1 MASNKQQ
8 EVSFEEIVERG
19 CGLDVHKK
27 EIVATVGGT
36 GLKSETRTF
45 QSTTRS
51 LTELKEWLL
60 ALGVTHVA
68 MESTGVYWKPV
79 MNILE
84 PGGFSIMVVNARHIK
99 YVPGHKTDKKDSAWI
114 CKLLRAGLLKGSFV
128 PPRAQRDLRDL
139 TRYRRKLVQ
148 QQSAEHN
155 RMIRIFE
162 DANLKLSSVFSNI
175 RGKTCTAVIDA
186 VIAGETDPKKL
197 AEMCTHWRLKSSQE
211 EIALAVEGCFTE
223 HHKFMIRAIRTSIKN
238 IEDEIKHL
246 DDEIDRRMK
255 PLESRIKQLCDIP
268 GMDTTAI
275 RELLAEIGTDMEVF
289 PTAEHLTSWA
299 GLAPGNNE
307 SAGKKKSSHTNH
319 GNKATKAIMTECAWC
334 ATRTKGTYFAARYK
348 RLVGRRGK
356 KRALVA
362 IAAMMLKVVYH
373 MLKDGTAYQEH
384 GEDYM
389 DDRRKQSQIQYHREQ
404 LNKLLGEDSPE
415 TKSA

>member
-1 MASNKQQ
+1 MTRQKQTQ
-8 EVSFEEIVERG
+8 EIAFEEVVERG

-27 EIVATVGGT
+27 EIVATVSGT
-36 GLKSETRTF
+36 GIESETRTF

-99 YVPGHKTDKKDSAWI
+99 YVPGHKTDKKDSVWI

-128 PPRAQRDLRDL
+128 PGRNQRDLRDL

-148 QQSAEHN
+148 QQAAEHN

-175 RGKTCTAVIDA
+175 RGKMCTRVIDA
-186 VIAGETDPKKL
+186 VIAGETDPQKL
-197 AEMCTHWRLKSSQE
+197 AALCTHRRLKATRE

-223 HHKFMIRAIRTSIKN
+223 HHKFMIRAIRTSIAN
-238 IEDEIKHL
+238 IEA
-246 DDEIDRRMK
+246 EIDNLDKEIERRMK
-255 PLESRIKQLCDIP
+255 PFEAQITQLCEIP
-268 GMDTTAI
+268 GMDVTSAN
-275 RELLAEIGTDMEVF
+275 ELLAEIGVDMEVF

-307 SAGKKKSSHTNH
+307 SAGKKKAHTPTT
-319 GNKATKAIMTECAWC
+319 ATKPQ
-334 ATRTKGTYFAARYK
+334 K
-348 RLVGRRGK
+348 R
-356 KRALVA
+356 
-362 IAAMMLKVVYH
+362 
-373 MLKDGTAYQEH
+373 
-384 GEDYM
+384 
-389 DDRRKQSQIQYHREQ
+389 
-404 LNKLLGEDSPE
+404 
-415 TKSA
+415 

>member
-1 MASNKQQ
+1 MTKQKQPQ
-8 EVSFEEIVERG
+8 EIAFEEVVERG

-27 EIVATVGGT
+27 EIVATVSGT
-36 GLKSETRTF
+36 GIKSETRTF

-84 PGGFSIMVVNARHIK
+84 PGGFSILVVNARHIK

-128 PPRAQRDLRDL
+128 PKRNQRDLRDL

-175 RGKTCTAVIDA
+175 RGKTCTRVIDA
-186 VIAGETDPKKL
+186 VIAGETDPQKL
-197 AEMCTHWRLKSSQE
+197 ASLCTHQRLKASQE
-211 EIALAVEGCFTE
+211 EIALAVEGRFTE
-223 HHKFMIRAIRTSIKN
+223 HHKFMIRAIRTSISN
-238 IEDEIKHL
+238 LEA
-246 DDEIDRRMK
+246 EIDHIDMEIERRMQ
-255 PLESRIKQLCDIP
+255 PFEEQVRQLCDIP
-268 GMDTTAI
+268 GMDVTAAN
-275 RELLAEIGTDMEVF
+275 ELLAEIGVNMEVF

-307 SAGKKKSSHTNH
+307 SAGKKKAHTPTT
-319 GNKATKAIMTECAWC
+319 ATKPQ
-334 ATRTKGTYFAARYK
+334 K
-348 RLVGRRGK
+348 R
-356 KRALVA
+356 
-362 IAAMMLKVVYH
+362 
-373 MLKDGTAYQEH
+373 
-384 GEDYM
+384 
-389 DDRRKQSQIQYHREQ
+389 
-404 LNKLLGEDSPE
+404 
-415 TKSA
+415 

>member
-1 MASNKQQ
+1 MARQKQ
-8 EVSFEEIVERG
+8 EVTFEEVVERG

-36 GLKSETRTF
+36 GLESETRTF

-51 LTELKEWLL
+51 LTDLKEWLL

-128 PPRAQRDLRDL
+128 PCRNQRDLRDL

-186 VIAGETDPKKL
+186 VIAGETNPEKL
-197 AEMCTHWRLKSSQE
+197 AELCTHWRLKSSQA

-223 HHKFMIRAIRTSIKN
+223 HHKFMIHAIRGSIKN
-238 IEDEIKHL
+238 IEAEIDHL
-246 DDEIDRRMK
+246 DKEIERRMQ
-255 PLESRIKQLCDIP
+255 PIEAQITQLCEIP
-268 GMDTTAI
+268 GMSTTSI
-275 RELLAEIGTDMEVF
+275 RELLAEIGVDMEVF

-307 SAGKKKSSHTNH
+307 SAGKKKKLTH
-319 GNKATKAIMTECAWC
+319 
-334 ATRTKGTYFAARYK
+334 
-348 RLVGRRGK
+348 
-356 KRALVA
+356 
-362 IAAMMLKVVYH
+362 
-373 MLKDGTAYQEH
+373 QP
-384 GEDYM
+384 
-389 DDRRKQSQIQYHREQ
+389 RKQSNESNNDRMCVVC
-404 LNKLLGEDSPE
+404 N
-415 TKSA
+415 AN

>member
-1 MASNKQQ
+1 MAKTRQPQ
-8 EVSFEEIVERG
+8 EVTFEEVVARG

-27 EIVATVGGT
+27 EIVATVSGT
-36 GLKSETRTF
+36 SIESETRTF

-114 CKLLRAGLLKGSFV
+114 CKLLRAGLLKGSYV
-128 PPRAQRDLRDL
+128 PSREQRDLRDL

-175 RGKTCTAVIDA
+175 RGKTCTRVIDA
-186 VIAGETDPKKL
+186 VIAGETNPQKL
-197 AEMCTHWRLKSSQE
+197 AEMCTHWRLKSTQE

-223 HHKFMIRAIRTSIKN
+223 HHKFMIRAIRTSISN
-238 IEDEIKHL
+238 IEAEIEHL
-246 DDEIDRRMK
+246 DREIDRRMM
-255 PLESRIKQLCDIP
+255 PLEDRIAQLCDIP
-268 GMDTTAI
+268 GMDITAI
-275 RELLAEIGTDMEVF
+275 RELLAEIGVDMEVF
-289 PTAEHLTSWA
+289 PTVEHLTSWA

-307 SAGKKKSSHTNH
+307 SAGKKKIHTPTT
-319 GNKATKAIMTECAWC
+319 ATKP
-334 ATRTKGTYFAARYK
+334 RK
-348 RLVGRRGK
+348 R
-356 KRALVA
+356 
-362 IAAMMLKVVYH
+362 
-373 MLKDGTAYQEH
+373 
-384 GEDYM
+384 
-389 DDRRKQSQIQYHREQ
+389 
-404 LNKLLGEDSPE
+404 
-415 TKSA
+415 

>member
-1 MASNKQQ
+1 MARKKQ
-8 EVSFEEIVERG
+8 EVSFDEVVERG

-36 GLKSETRTF
+36 GMKSETRTF
-45 QSTTRS
+45 QSTTRF

-128 PPRAQRDLRDL
+128 PCRDQRDLRDL

-186 VIAGETDPKKL
+186 VIAGETNPEKL
-197 AEMCTHWRLKSSQE
+197 AELCTHWHLKSSQS

-223 HHKFMIRAIRTSIKN
+223 HHKFMIHAIRESIKN
-238 IEDEIKHL
+238 IEAEIEHL
-246 DDEIDRRMK
+246 DKEIERRMQ
-255 PLESRIKQLCDIP
+255 PLEARITQLCDIP
-268 GMDTTAI
+268 GMSTTSI
-275 RELLAEIGTDMEVF
+275 CELLAEIGVDMEVF

-307 SAGKKKSSHTNH
+307 SAGKKKAHTPTTV
-319 GNKATKAIMTECAWC
+319 TKLQ
-334 ATRTKGTYFAARYK
+334 K
-348 RLVGRRGK
+348 R
-356 KRALVA
+356 
-362 IAAMMLKVVYH
+362 
-373 MLKDGTAYQEH
+373 
-384 GEDYM
+384 
-389 DDRRKQSQIQYHREQ
+389 
-404 LNKLLGEDSPE
+404 
-415 TKSA
+415 

>member
-1 MASNKQQ
+1 MAKQKQ
-8 EVSFEEIVERG
+8 TQKVSFEEVVERG

-27 EIVATVGGT
+27 EIVATVSGT
-36 GLKSETRTF
+36 GIESETRTF

-84 PGGFSIMVVNARHIK
+84 PGGFTIMVVNARHIK

-128 PPRAQRDLRDL
+128 PGRNQRDLRDL

-175 RGKTCTAVIDA
+175 RGKMCTRVIDA
-186 VIAGETDPKKL
+186 VIAGETDPQKL
-197 AEMCTHWRLKSSQE
+197 AALCTHRRLKASKE

-223 HHKFMIRAIRTSIKN
+223 HHKFMIRAIRTSISN
-238 IEDEIKHL
+238 IEAEIDHL
-246 DDEIDRRMK
+246 DKEI
-255 PLESRIKQLCDIP
+255 
-268 GMDTTAI
+268 
-275 RELLAEIGTDMEVF
+275 
-289 PTAEHLTSWA
+289 
-299 GLAPGNNE
+299 
-307 SAGKKKSSHTNH
+307 
-319 GNKATKAIMTECAWC
+319 
-334 ATRTKGTYFAARYK
+334 
-348 RLVGRRGK
+348 
-356 KRALVA
+356 
-362 IAAMMLKVVYH
+362 
-373 MLKDGTAYQEH
+373 
-384 GEDYM
+384 
-389 DDRRKQSQIQYHREQ
+389 
-404 LNKLLGEDSPE
+404 
-415 TKSA
+415 

>member
-1 MASNKQQ
+1 MAKQKR
-8 EVSFEEIVERG
+8 EVTFEEVVGRG
-19 CGLDVHKK
+19 CGLDIHKK

-36 GLKSETRTF
+36 DLKSETRSF
-45 QSTTRS
+45 QSTTKS
-51 LTELKEWLL
+51 LTLLKEWLL
-60 ALGVTHVA
+60 ELGVTHVA

-84 PGGFSIMVVNARHIK
+84 PGGFTIMVVNARHIK

-114 CKLLRAGLLKGSFV
+114 CKLLRAGLLKGSFI
-128 PPRAQRDLRDL
+128 PCREQRDLRDL

-162 DANLKLSSVFSNI
+162 DANLKLSSVFSDI

-186 VIAGETDPKKL
+186 VIGGETDPAKL
-197 AEMCTHWRLKSSQE
+197 AELCTNRCLKSSQE
-211 EIALAVEGCFTE
+211 EIALAVEGRFTE
-223 HHKFMIRAIRTSIKN
+223 HHKFMIHAIRNSIKN
-238 IEDEIKHL
+238 IEAEIEHL
-246 DDEIDRRMK
+246 DKEIQRRME
-255 PLESRIKQLCDIP
+255 PIEGRIQQLCDIP
-268 GMDTTAI
+268 GLSKKSI
-275 RELLAEIGTDMEVF
+275 RELLAEIGVDMEVF

-334 ATRTKGTYFAARYK
+334 ATRTKNTYFSAKYK
-348 RLVGRRGK
+348 RLVARRGK
-356 KRALVA
+356 NRAIVA

-373 MLKDGTAYQEH
+373 MLKDGTTYQEL
-384 GEDYM
+384 GEKYL
-389 DDRRKQSQIQYHREQ
+389 DDRRKQAQIRYHKDQ

>member
-1 MASNKQQ
+1 MAKQKQTQ
-8 EVSFEEIVERG
+8 EVSFEEVVERG

-27 EIVATVGGT
+27 DIVATVSGT
-36 GLKSETRTF
+36 GIESETRTF

-84 PGGFSIMVVNARHIK
+84 PGGFTIMVVNARHIK

-114 CKLLRAGLLKGSFV
+114 CKLLRAGLLKGSSV
-128 PPRAQRDLRDL
+128 PGRNQRDLRDL

-175 RGKTCTAVIDA
+175 RGKMCTRVIDA
-186 VIAGETDPKKL
+186 VIAGETDPQKL
-197 AEMCTHWRLKSSQE
+197 AALCTHRRLKASKE

-223 HHKFMIRAIRTSIKN
+223 HHKFMIRAIRTSISN
-238 IEDEIKHL
+238 IEAEIDHL
-246 DDEIDRRMK
+246 DKEIERRMQ
-255 PLESRIKQLCDIP
+255 PFEAQIQQLCEIP
-268 GMDTTAI
+268 GIDVTSVN
-275 RELLAEIGTDMEVF
+275 ELLAEIGVDMEVF

-307 SAGKKKSSHTNH
+307 SAGKKKTHTPTT
-319 GNKATKAIMTECAWC
+319 ATKPQ
-334 ATRTKGTYFAARYK
+334 K
-348 RLVGRRGK
+348 R
-356 KRALVA
+356 
-362 IAAMMLKVVYH
+362 
-373 MLKDGTAYQEH
+373 
-384 GEDYM
+384 
-389 DDRRKQSQIQYHREQ
+389 
-404 LNKLLGEDSPE
+404 
-415 TKSA
+415 

>member
-1 MASNKQQ
+1 MAKTRQPQ
-8 EVSFEEIVERG
+8 EVTFEEVVARG

-27 EIVATVGGT
+27 EIVATVSGT
-36 GLKSETRTF
+36 SIESETRTF

-114 CKLLRAGLLKGSFV
+114 CKLLRAGLLKGSYV
-128 PPRAQRDLRDL
+128 PSREQRDLRDL

-175 RGKTCTAVIDA
+175 RGKTCTRVIDA
-186 VIAGETDPKKL
+186 VIAGETNPQKL
-197 AEMCTHWRLKSSQE
+197 AEMCTHWRLKSTQE

-223 HHKFMIRAIRTSIKN
+223 HHKFMIRAIRTSISN
-238 IEDEIKHL
+238 IEAEIEHL
-246 DDEIDRRMK
+246 DREIDRRMM
-255 PLESRIKQLCDIP
+255 PLEDRIAQLCDIP
-268 GMDTTAI
+268 GMDITAI
-275 RELLAEIGTDMEVF
+275 RELLAEIGVDMEVF
-289 PTAEHLTSWA
+289 PTVEHLTSWA

-307 SAGKKKSSHTNH
+307 SAGKKKVHTPTT
-319 GNKATKAIMTECAWC
+319 ATKP
-334 ATRTKGTYFAARYK
+334 RK
-348 RLVGRRGK
+348 R
-356 KRALVA
+356 
-362 IAAMMLKVVYH
+362 
-373 MLKDGTAYQEH
+373 
-384 GEDYM
+384 
-389 DDRRKQSQIQYHREQ
+389 
-404 LNKLLGEDSPE
+404 
-415 TKSA
+415 

>member
-1 MASNKQQ
+1 MTRQKQTQ
-8 EVSFEEIVERG
+8 EIPFEEVVERG

-27 EIVATVGGT
+27 EIVATVSGT
-36 GLKSETRTF
+36 GIESETRTF

-51 LTELKEWLL
+51 LTALKEWLL

-128 PPRAQRDLRDL
+128 PGRNQRDLRDL

-148 QQSAEHN
+148 QQAAEHN

-175 RGKTCTAVIDA
+175 RGKMCTRVIDA
-186 VIAGETDPKKL
+186 VIAGETDPQKL
-197 AEMCTHWRLKSSQE
+197 ADLCTHRRLKATRE

-223 HHKFMIRAIRTSIKN
+223 HHKFMIRAIRTSIAN
-238 IEDEIKHL
+238 IEA
-246 DDEIDRRMK
+246 EIDNLDKEIERRMK
-255 PLESRIKQLCDIP
+255 PFEAQITQLCEIP
-268 GMDTTAI
+268 GMDVTSAN
-275 RELLAEIGTDMEVF
+275 ELLAEIGVDMEVF

-307 SAGKKKSSHTNH
+307 SAGKKKLTHQPRQQSHKSDNDRMCVVCDTNQ
-319 GNKATKAIMTECAWC
+319 GNLLLGQIQEACSPQRKE
-334 ATRTKGTYFAARYK
+334 TR
-348 RLVGRRGK
+348 VGRDCRRDAQSGLPHAQG
-356 KRALVA
+356 R
-362 IAAMMLKVVYH
+362 
-373 MLKDGTAYQEH
+373 H
-384 GEDYM
+384 GLSGV
-389 DDRRKQSQIQYHREQ
+389 R
-404 LNKLLGEDSPE
+404 
-415 TKSA
+415 

>member
-1 MASNKQQ
+1 MAKQKQSQ
-8 EVSFEEIVERG
+8 EITFEEVVERG

-27 EIVATVGGT
+27 EIVATVSGT
-36 GLKSETRTF
+36 GIESETRTF

-79 MNILE
+79 LNILE
-84 PGGFSIMVVNARHIK
+84 PGGFTIMVVNARHIK

-128 PPRAQRDLRDL
+128 PGRDQRDLRDL

-148 QQSAEHN
+148 QQSSEHN

-175 RGKTCTAVIDA
+175 RGKMCTRVIDA
-186 VIAGETDPKKL
+186 VIAGETDPQKL
-197 AEMCTHWRLKSSQE
+197 AALCTHRRLKASKE

-223 HHKFMIRAIRTSIKN
+223 HHKFMIRAIRTSISN
-238 IEDEIKHL
+238 IEAEIDHL
-246 DDEIDRRMK
+246 DREIEQRMQ
-255 PLESRIKQLCDIP
+255 PFEAQIQQLCEIP
-268 GMDTTAI
+268 GMDVTSVN
-275 RELLAEIGTDMEVF
+275 ELLAEIGVDMEVF

-307 SAGKKKSSHTNH
+307 SAGKKKAHTPTT
-319 GNKATKAIMTECAWC
+319 ATKPQ
-334 ATRTKGTYFAARYK
+334 K
-348 RLVGRRGK
+348 R
-356 KRALVA
+356 
-362 IAAMMLKVVYH
+362 
-373 MLKDGTAYQEH
+373 
-384 GEDYM
+384 
-389 DDRRKQSQIQYHREQ
+389 
-404 LNKLLGEDSPE
+404 
-415 TKSA
+415 

>member
-1 MASNKQQ
+1 MAKTRQPQ
-8 EVSFEEIVERG
+8 EVTFEEVVARG

-27 EIVATVGGT
+27 EIVATVSGT
-36 GLKSETRTF
+36 SIESETRTF

-114 CKLLRAGLLKGSFV
+114 CKLLRAGLLKGSYV
-128 PPRAQRDLRDL
+128 PSREQRDLRDL

-175 RGKTCTAVIDA
+175 RGKTCTRVIDA
-186 VIAGETDPKKL
+186 VIAGETNPQKL
-197 AEMCTHWRLKSSQE
+197 AEMCTHWRLKSTQE

-223 HHKFMIRAIRTSIKN
+223 HHKFMIRAIRTSISN
-238 IEDEIKHL
+238 IEAEIEHL
-246 DDEIDRRMK
+246 DREIDRRMM
-255 PLESRIKQLCDIP
+255 PLEDRIAQLCDIP
-268 GMDTTAI
+268 GMDITAI
-275 RELLAEIGTDMEVF
+275 RELLAEIGVDMEVF
-289 PTAEHLTSWA
+289 PTVEHLTSWA

-307 SAGKKKSSHTNH
+307 SAGKKKVNTPTT
-319 GNKATKAIMTECAWC
+319 ATKP
-334 ATRTKGTYFAARYK
+334 RK
-348 RLVGRRGK
+348 R
-356 KRALVA
+356 
-362 IAAMMLKVVYH
+362 
-373 MLKDGTAYQEH
+373 
-384 GEDYM
+384 
-389 DDRRKQSQIQYHREQ
+389 
-404 LNKLLGEDSPE
+404 
-415 TKSA
+415 

>member
-1 MASNKQQ
+1 MTRQKQTQ
-8 EVSFEEIVERG
+8 EIAFEEVVERG

-27 EIVATVGGT
+27 EIVATVSGT
-36 GLKSETRTF
+36 GIESETRTF

-128 PPRAQRDLRDL
+128 PGRNQRDLRDL

-148 QQSAEHN
+148 QQAAEHN

-175 RGKTCTAVIDA
+175 RGKMCTRVIDA
-186 VIAGETDPKKL
+186 VIAGETDPQKL
-197 AEMCTHWRLKSSQE
+197 ADLCTHRRLKATRE

-223 HHKFMIRAIRTSIKN
+223 HHKFMIRAIRTSIAN
-238 IEDEIKHL
+238 IEA
-246 DDEIDRRMK
+246 EIDNLDKEIERRMK
-255 PLESRIKQLCDIP
+255 PFEAQITQLCEIP
-268 GMDTTAI
+268 GMDVTSAN
-275 RELLAEIGTDMEVF
+275 ELLAEIGVDMEVF

-307 SAGKKKSSHTNH
+307 SAGKKKAHTPTT
-319 GNKATKAIMTECAWC
+319 ATKPQ
-334 ATRTKGTYFAARYK
+334 K
-348 RLVGRRGK
+348 R
-356 KRALVA
+356 
-362 IAAMMLKVVYH
+362 
-373 MLKDGTAYQEH
+373 
-384 GEDYM
+384 
-389 DDRRKQSQIQYHREQ
+389 
-404 LNKLLGEDSPE
+404 
-415 TKSA
+415 

>member
-1 MASNKQQ
+1 MTRQKQTQ
-8 EVSFEEIVERG
+8 EIAFDEVVERG

-27 EIVATVGGT
+27 EIVATVSGT
-36 GLKSETRTF
+36 GIESETRTF

-128 PPRAQRDLRDL
+128 PGRNQRDLRDL

-148 QQSAEHN
+148 QQAAEHN

-175 RGKTCTAVIDA
+175 RGKMCTRVIDA
-186 VIAGETDPKKL
+186 VIAGETDPQKL
-197 AEMCTHWRLKSSQE
+197 AALCTHRRLKATRE

-223 HHKFMIRAIRTSIKN
+223 HHKFMIRAIRTSIAN
-238 IEDEIKHL
+238 IEAEIEHL
-246 DDEIDRRMK
+246 DQEIERRMK
-255 PLESRIKQLCDIP
+255 PFEAQITQLCEIP
-268 GMDTTAI
+268 GMDVTSAN
-275 RELLAEIGTDMEVF
+275 ELLAEIGVDMEVF

-307 SAGKKKSSHTNH
+307 SAGKKKAHTPTM
-319 GNKATKAIMTECAWC
+319 ATKQP
-334 ATRTKGTYFAARYK
+334 K
-348 RLVGRRGK
+348 R
-356 KRALVA
+356 
-362 IAAMMLKVVYH
+362 
-373 MLKDGTAYQEH
+373 
-384 GEDYM
+384 
-389 DDRRKQSQIQYHREQ
+389 
-404 LNKLLGEDSPE
+404 
-415 TKSA
+415 

>member
-1 MASNKQQ
+1 MAKQKQSQ
-8 EVSFEEIVERG
+8 EITFEEVVERG

-27 EIVATVGGT
+27 EIVATVSGT
-36 GLKSETRTF
+36 GIESETRTF

-84 PGGFSIMVVNARHIK
+84 PGGFTIMVVNARHIK

-128 PPRAQRDLRDL
+128 PGRDQRDLRDL

-148 QQSAEHN
+148 QQSSEHN

-175 RGKTCTAVIDA
+175 RGKMCTRVIDA
-186 VIAGETDPKKL
+186 VIAGETDPQKL
-197 AEMCTHWRLKSSQE
+197 AALCTHRRLKASKE

-223 HHKFMIRAIRTSIKN
+223 HHKFMIRAIRTSISN
-238 IEDEIKHL
+238 IEAEIDHL
-246 DDEIDRRMK
+246 DREIEQRMQ
-255 PLESRIKQLCDIP
+255 PFEAQIQQLCEIP
-268 GMDTTAI
+268 GMDVTSVN
-275 RELLAEIGTDMEVF
+275 ELLAEIGVDMEVF

-307 SAGKKKSSHTNH
+307 SAGKKKAHTPTT
-319 GNKATKAIMTECAWC
+319 ATKPQ
-334 ATRTKGTYFAARYK
+334 K
-348 RLVGRRGK
+348 R
-356 KRALVA
+356 
-362 IAAMMLKVVYH
+362 
-373 MLKDGTAYQEH
+373 
-384 GEDYM
+384 
-389 DDRRKQSQIQYHREQ
+389 
-404 LNKLLGEDSPE
+404 
-415 TKSA
+415 